1 MPLKLT
7 RRHGSP
13 NWYLRGTVRGITVDE
28 STGAADRKAAETI
41 RSKREWEITE
51 TSIHGRKA
59 TATFLEAAVDYM
71 QAGGERRYLKRLIDY
86 FGTMP
91 LAKIDQA
98 AIDKAADILKPDAK
112 NSTRDRQI
120 YTPLSAI
127 IKRAAKRNLCDWRQI
142 ERPSQPKGR
151 VRWVT
156 AAEAETLIEACSPQ
170 LRPLVI
176 FLFYTGARVSEAVYL
191 EWPQLDLR
199 RRQVQ
204 FLATKNGEARGVP
217 LHTRVIQ
224 ALTALPHR
232 EGAVFRR
239 ADGHPYERKRDGGG
253 QIKTGFHGACRRAGI
268 VNFHPHD
275 CRHTWATWHYAANR
289 DLVALMELGGWKS
302 ERMVLRYAHMNV
314 AHREQSIAA
323 LPWEKS
329 GDSDPASIKMVG
341 RKMT

>member
-1 MPLKLT
+1 MPLKLV

-13 NWYLRGTVRGITVDE
+13 NWYLRGSIRGVAVDE
-28 STGAADRKAAETI
+28 STGVADRRAAETI
-41 RSKREWEITE
+41 RSKREWEIIE
-51 TSIHGRKA
+51 ASIHGRKA
-59 TATFLEAAVDYM
+59 TTTFLEAAIDYIED
-71 QAGGERRYLKRLIDY
+71 GGERRYLKPLIDF
-86 FGTMP
+86 FGTTP

-98 AIDKAADILKPDAK
+98 AIDRAADFLKPKAE

-120 YTPLSAI
+120 YSPISAVL
-127 IKRAAKRNLCDWRQI
+127 KRAAKRNLCDWRQI

-151 VRWVT
+151 VRWI
-156 AAEAETLIEACSPQ
+156 APAEADQLIRACSPH

-176 FLFYTGARVSEAVYL
+176 FLFYTGARVSEAIYL
-191 EWPQLDLR
+191 EWQQVDLA

-204 FLATKNGEARGVP
+204 FLAAKNGEPRGVP
-217 LHTRVIQ
+217 LHPRVIQ
-224 ALTALPHR
+224 ALERLSHR
-232 EGAVFRR
+232 DGAVFRR
-239 ADGHPYERKRDGGG
+239 SDGRPYERKADGGG
-253 QIKTGFHGACRRAGI
+253 QIKTGFKGACKRAGV

-314 AHREQSIAA
+314 AHREHSVAA

-329 GDSDPASIKMVG
+329 GESEKVTVQFPDATSG
-341 RKMT
+341 